1 VNKPRLKDFIQMN
14 QTNPPITA
22 DGAGFV
28 RTRLPS
34 FKGHDESE
42 ETLEKI
48 KQFKADNQLS
58 SDGKRN
64 RTASLDL

>member
-1 VNKPRLKDFIQMN
+1 MN
-14 QTNPPITA
+14 NNPPNTA
-22 DGAGFV
+22 DGQGFT

-48 KQFKADNQLS
+48 KQFKAENQQL
-58 SDGKRN
+58 SDGKRI
-64 RTASLDL
+64 RTSSLDL